1 MGRDPLAIDTA
12 IRVSF
17 CADNTPE
24 DVDAFLNAFEDGA
37 VVDQAALVE
46 AGIIKSACDGV
57 KVLSNGALT
66 KKVTVKANAFSE
78 AAKAKIEAAGGK
90 AEVI

>member
-1 MGRDPLAIDTA
+1 MITNFK
-12 IRVSF
+12 RVKLDHARIYENF
-17 CADNTPE
+17 GNLNA
-24 DVDAFLNAFEDGA
+24 LNAFEDGA